1 MDPSVPLGKL
11 LSSSIRASTPSFWGA
26 LRRNAKICINAL
38 THISLSIKWWFLPSL
53 SEKARQNKCKTHT
66 QNTLHMVYS
75 NSLRRFWFISKTFIE
90 ICYKLVQFQNCKL
103 PQRNVCLREVH
114 FLVPIG
120 RLGSYRFMWNFA
132 DLIESTWFFCLI
144 KKSDRGD
151 IVEVKALNIETCKW
165 NLPFQWGP
173 GTPHYPPS
181 QYLPTPAPP

>member
-1 MDPSVPLGKL
+1 MV
-11 LSSSIRASTPSFWGA
+11 
-26 LRRNAKICINAL
+26 L
-38 THISLSIKWWFLPSL
+38 TLIKW
-53 SEKARQNKCKTHT
+53 KGKTKQVQNTHT
-66 QNTLHMVYS
+66 QNTLHTVYS
-75 NSLRRFWFISKTFIE
+75 NSLRRFWFFSKTFIE
-90 ICYKLVQFQNCKL
+90 IRYKLVQFQNCKL

-120 RLGSYRFMWNFA
+120 RLGSYRFVWNFA
-132 DLIESTWFFCLI
+132 DLIESTWFFYLI

-151 IVEVKALNIETCKW
+151 IVEIKAPNIETCKW